1 MPLECVQHLVIMEFP
16 GELEKFR
23 CLVGFLG
30 RRIPDCLV
38 ALPHLWLVVLRN
50 LPRHVVNQGASVNF
64 GDVLKHTF
72 VKALLD
78 DLPDSRL
85 WEGAGVDLLHLRLS
99 SYSPLD
105 ECRLQSD
112 LDEAVV

>member
-1 MPLECVQHLVIMEFP
+1 MELP

-38 ALPHLWLVVLRN
+38 TLSHLRVVVLCN

-64 GDVLKHTF
+64 GGVLKHTF
-72 VKALLD
+72 VKALLN
-78 DLPDSRL
+78 DLSDGRL
-85 WEGAGVDLLHLRLS
+85 RESAGVDLLYLGLS
-99 SYSPLD
+99 SWTPLD